1 MKPIA
6 WHIKDEWQPLEA
18 VMVGIG
24 EGMGGVPVLEET
36 YDPQSRHHVL
46 QGSYPTEADVT
57 RELNDLVEVL
67 LIQGVQV
74 IRPDFLSINQVFTR
88 DIGFVIDNTF
98 ILTHMVE
105 DRVLEQKGLDS
116 MFVRNPLQVIQ
127 PPADVQ
133 MEGGD
138 IMPMQD
144 EIWVGYAKGDAF
156 DEYTTARTN
165 EAALD
170 WLQNSFPKRTVR
182 PFELKKSD
190 TDPYQNALH
199 LDCCVAPLGQGH
211 LIFHPEG
218 LINDS
223 ERDALMQM
231 YPESHRLE
239 VTPAEMQAMHCNVLS
254 VAPNMVISG
263 KGFERTN
270 VQMREWGYKVIEV
283 NLTET
288 AKMGGLL
295 RCASLPLR
303 RTPKA

>member
-18 VMVGIG
+18 VMIGIG
-24 EGMGGVPVLEET
+24 EGMGGVPTLEET

-46 QGSYPTEADVT
+46 QGSYPSEASVT
-57 RELNDLVEVL
+57 RELNELVEL
-67 LIQGVQV
+67 LEAHHVQV
-74 IRPDFLSINQVFTR
+74 IRPDFLGINQVFTR
-88 DIGFVIDNTF
+88 DIGFVIDDTF

-105 DRVLEQKGLDS
+105 DRALEQKGLDS
-116 MFVRNPLQVIQ
+116 MFARNPLQVIQ
-127 PPADVQ
+127 PPANVQ

-138 IMPMQD
+138 IMPMRD
-144 EIWVGYAKGDAF
+144 EIWVGYAKDHAF
-156 DEYTTARTN
+156 AEYTTARTN
-165 EAALD
+165 EAALN
-170 WLQNSFPKRTVR
+170 WLQKSFPKRKVR
-182 PFELKKSD
+182 PFELKKSE
-190 TDPYQNALH
+190 TDPFQNALH
-199 LDCCVAPLGQGH
+199 LDCCVAPLGMGH

-218 LINDS
+218 LINEQ
-223 ERDALMQM
+223 ERHALMQM
-231 YPESHRLE
+231 YPETHRLE
-239 VTPAEMQAMHCNVLS
+239 VTAAEMQAMHCNVLS
-254 VAPNMVISG
+254 LAPNVVISG

-270 VQMREWGYKVIEV
+270 AQMRDWGYQVLEA